1 VYGRVLIVT
10 KCEVVSPAL
19 GAEIKSEA
27 VSPALDAE
35 TKGDVKMEEEP
46 FVLSK
51 PASIV
56 LKPRQDVKSASQIV
70 SEQRGK

>member
-1 VYGRVLIVT
+1 MVYSRILIIT

-19 GAEIKSEA
+19 DAEIKSE
-27 VSPALDAE
+27 
-35 TKGDVKMEEEP
+35 VKVEEEP
-46 FVLSK
+46 AVLSK